1 MRKHIVI
8 DYINLITVLHL
19 VQKNRGSNVTA
30 LFRPTSKILE
40 RLLIKVLNIFDI
52 KYQLDRMEFG
62 NLTNNPYQD
71 IMVETSS
78 MIDKLVL
85 LYESGTPSKITDYFN
100 FKLRNILFHL
110 LWRPNTILSYIKKY
124 NNIDEIYISI
134 KARKEF
140 LSQYQKILSDEDCK
154 KITFYSNIGTIN
166 DTEYWRKPFASR
178 KFRFLAYI
186 FYIQIEFK
194 RAYSKIDSLFF
205 SHNRGTIQGWV
216 NGIKVGKFVDFTYKI
231 VWPDKSIGQ
240 KSDNLS
246 FRRIYWKDIFGYFL
260 HLKNGLTRFFPLIF
274 SISFD
279 AYSALVKNW
288 VDLFLLQS
296 FFERHSV
303 KIVYSNFES
312 DFTQLALA
320 ASSDNKKIVSFSAIW
335 SLGNFPFKGV
345 VTFQKF
351 ADRFFIW
358 GDWHYD
364 LLSSS
369 NDKSSGYIVTGYI
382 GDIYL
387 TRMRKEVNILHAK
400 HKNSFNKIIA
410 FYDTTMAPDSFF
422 NKVAARNILNTIVSV
437 ATENNS
443 LVILK
448 MKKDTYN
455 VYSDIIQKY
464 ATHIL
469 IDHDSASLV
478 PALSADVVIGIEN
491 STPVVISAVHGKNV
505 ILFDSSRTI
514 WQRWNVLVHGITVVR
529 SLYDLKCELV
539 KSLTGVE
546 KGNVYSTHAIDPF
559 ADGKAQYR
567 MGNYMKYVFSVLSA
581 GKSESLLRADAR
593 YKKRWGDD
601 KILINNRLDN

>member
-8 DYINLITVLHL
+8 DYINLITALHL

-30 LFRPTSKILE
+30 LFHPTSKVLE
-40 RLLIKVLNIFDI
+40 SFLIKVLNIFDI
-52 KYQLDRMEFG
+52 KYQLERMECG
-62 NLTNNPYQD
+62 NLTNNPYYD
-71 IMVETSS
+71 IVVETNS
-78 MIDKLVL
+78 MVGKLVP
-85 LYESGTPSKITDYFN
+85 LYESGIPSKITDYFN
-100 FKLRNILFHL
+100 YKLWNILFRL
-110 LWRPNTILSYIKKY
+110 LWRPNLILSYIKKY

-134 KARKEF
+134 KTSKKF
-140 LSQYQKILSDEDCK
+140 LSQYQKFLSDEDCK
-154 KITFYSNIGTIN
+154 KITFYSGIGSIN
-166 DTEYWRKPFASR
+166 DTEYSYKRSTSK

-186 FYIQIEFK
+186 FYIRIEFK
-194 RAYSKIDSLFF
+194 KTYSKIDSLFF
-205 SHNRGTIQGWV
+205 SHDRGTIQGWI

-246 FRRIYWKDIFGYFL
+246 FRHIYWKDIFGYFL

-274 SISFD
+274 SIDFN
-279 AYSALVKNW
+279 AYSELVKNW

-296 FFERHSV
+296 FYEKHSV

-387 TRMRKEVNILHAK
+387 TQMRKDMDILHAK

-410 FYDTTMAPDSFF
+410 FYDTSITPDLFF
-422 NKVAARNILNTIVSV
+422 NEVTARNILNTIASA

-448 MKKDTYN
+448 MKKKKYN
-455 VYSDIIQKY
+455 VYNDIIQKY

-505 ILFDSSRTI
+505 ILFDGSRTI
-514 WQRWNVLVHGITVVR
+514 WQHWNVAVRGITVVR
-529 SLYDLKCELV
+529 SLHDLKYELV

-546 KGNVYSTHAIDPF
+546 KDNVYSTYAIDPF

-567 MGNYMKYVFSVLSA
+567 MANYMKHVFSELSA
-581 GKSESLLRADAR
+581 GKSESLLRADTR